1 MSVPFVRVRNK
12 KTKAV
17 TALPE
22 SALANLTDWER
33 VDGPLPGGP
42 KPAINESINR
52 SADIASAT
60 DEKE

>member
-1 MSVPFVRVRNK
+1 MPVSFVRVRNT
-12 KTKAV
+12 KTRAV

-22 SALANLTDWER
+22 SALAHLTDWER
-33 VDGPLPGGP
+33 VDGPVPARP
-42 KPAINESINR
+42 KPALNGSSNR

>member
-1 MSVPFVRVRNK
+1 MAVQFVRVRNK
-12 KTKAV
+12 KTRAV

-42 KPAINESINR
+42 KPSINASNR
-52 SADIASAT
+52 SADITSAT